1 VKHLSHI
8 WFIALKELKIFS
20 KDRMALSFFILF
32 PFLFMVLFNFLL
44 SDVGGE
50 DERLVLHVATQEAEG
65 GRSYEQLGRMETGNV
80 SELEPGAPVIV
91 WDRDY
96 EEARRAVEAGE
107 LGGFLCFPADFTEAV
122 YPEDFTEVAFQ
133 GGGTELVVVADAG
146 ATSTRVALHGLAR
159 SIASRIGS
167 AQVAA
172 RSILQLMIEQGL
184 LDPRDQAAI
193 AEAIAGIISGL
204 EAMAMEDPFIGFET
218 QQVGDVEPENA
229 ANFVIPGYL
238 VMFVFFAAALGAEV
252 IVRERQNHTLERLLA
267 CSVRRE
273 SILGGIFVGAAAK
286 GLIQIAIFWAV
297 GILAFNVDL
306 GLSPAAVITLSIM
319 MVIMSSAFAIMLAA
333 LVRTQRSAGSLAV
346 LVSLVLAPLG
356 GCWWPLFI
364 TPSWMQF
371 IAKITP
377 HGWATTG
384 FNKLMLFGAEFGDV
398 VPEMLILLGFAAL
411 FGIIGIWRFRTSAV

>member
-1 VKHLSHI
+1 VKHLSHS
-8 WFIALKELKIFS
+8 WFIALKDLKRFS
-20 KDRMALSFFILF
+20 RDRLALSFFILF
-32 PFLFMVLFNFLL
+32 PFLFVVLFNFLL

-50 DERLVLHVATQEAEG
+50 DERLALHLVTQEAEG
-65 GRSYEQLGRMETGNV
+65 GLSHQILGAMETGNV
-80 SELEPGAPVIV
+80 SELDPGEPEII

-96 EEARRAVEAGE
+96 GGARQAVEDGE
-107 LGGFLCFPADFTEAV
+107 LDGFLAF
-122 YPEDFTEVAFQ
+122 PEDFTERIFS
-133 GGGTELVVVADAG
+133 GDGTEIEVVADAD
-146 ATSTRVALHGLAR
+146 ATYSRAALNGLAR
-159 SIASRIGS
+159 SIATRIGS
-167 AQVAA
+167 TQVAA
-172 RSILQLMIEQGL
+172 RSTVELMIEGGL
-184 LDPRDQAAI
+184 LDPWDQAAI
-193 AEAIAGIISGL
+193 DEVIQEIVTAL
-204 EAMAMEDPFIGFET
+204 EAVATEEPFIGFET
-218 QQVGDVEPENA
+218 QSVGDVEPENA

-267 CSVRRE
+267 SSVRRG
-273 SILGGIFVGAAAK
+273 SILGGIYAGTAAK
-286 GLIQIAIFWAV
+286 GLIQIAIFWVV
-297 GILAFNVDL
+297 GILAFNIDF
-306 GLSPAAVITLSIM
+306 GLSPAAVIILSIL

-398 VPEMLILLGFAAL
+398 FPEMLVLLGFAAV